1 MRGIYSSFNSCSGNK
16 NAGYSNNLHSND
28 RTCKKPRRSRK
39 HSLSKHLR
47 AANIP
52 ARYQF
57 GTIEVGTEQ
66 LQNWVGGATK
76 AEAAQQIIGQ
86 GGIANRGLIEGGR
99 FAKVRMEHVWVQAY
113 VNWAPSRGN
122 KNAGSALNP
131 TLILPPE
138 TGLLS

>member
-1 MRGIYSSFNSCSGNK
+1 LRINYYKNNSRSGNK
-16 NAGYSNNLHSND
+16 YAGYRHIFHKND
-28 RTCKKPRRSRK
+28 RTCIKPRRSRK
-39 HSLSKHLR
+39 HRISRCLR
-47 AANIP
+47 AAGIP

-76 AEAAQQIIGQ
+76 PEAAQQIISQ

-113 VNWAPSRGN
+113 VNWATQPWQQ
-122 KNAGSALNP
+122 KCW
-131 TLILPPE
+131 
-138 TGLLS
+138 

>member
-1 MRGIYSSFNSCSGNK
+1 MHSYSLFHSCAGNEYVGRGHIFRANPRNCMN
-16 NAGYSNNLHSND
+16 
-28 RTCKKPRRSRK
+28 PRRSRK
-39 HSLSKHLR
+39 YRLSKLLR

-76 AEAAQQIIGQ
+76 AEAAQQIIAQ

-99 FAKVRMEHVWVQAY
+99 FAKVRMEHVWV
-113 VNWAPSRGN
+113 
-122 KNAGSALNP
+122 
-131 TLILPPE
+131 
-138 TGLLS
+138 LLDASYKKCNYSDSLDLKLEFF

>member
-1 MRGIYSSFNSCSGNK
+1 MKVIRYLFNSYSDNK
-16 NAGYSNNLHSND
+16 YAVYRHIFYANN
-28 RTCKKPRRSRK
+28 RTCIKQRRSRK
-39 HSLSKHLR
+39 PCLSKLLR
-47 AANIP
+47 AAGIP

-76 AEAAQQIIGQ
+76 AEAAQQIISQ

-113 VNWAPSRGN
+113 VNWAPSRGCL
-122 KNAGSALNP
+122 KVS
-131 TLILPPE
+131 I
-138 TGLLS
+138 